1 MWQELLRSRGEL
13 WRELSSDKKIERRWM
28 LAILEFLERFE
39 NPTKSAGYC
48 VWGEAELNHLWKNW
62 QKKND
67 TFFRVILYCYW
78 K

>member
-39 NPTKSAGYC
+39 NLCLGWSWTQQPPVEKLA
-48 VWGEAELNHLWKNW
+48 
-62 QKKND
+62 KKEWN
-67 TFFRVILYCYW
+67 FSLE
-78 K
+78 